1 MSTRDLHD
9 LPTVDLVKEIARR
22 SEALVKAQL
31 QLAKTE
37 LRADLVAEK
46 KMIGGLGASGVAA
59 LTGLNLLLV
68 SVVFALSSRM
78 PGWLAA
84 LIVAG
89 FMLLV
94 AAIAGAFGWHERVQ
108 RPLARTR
115 HAIEEE
121 VKWTKEK
128 MA

>member
-1 MSTRDLHD
+1 MNANDLHH
-9 LPTVDLVKEIARR
+9 LSTVDLVKEIARR
-22 SEALVKAQL
+22 SEDLVKAQL
-31 QLAKTE
+31 ALAKNE
-37 LRADLVAEK
+37 LRADLAAEK
-46 KMIGGLGASGVAA
+46 KMIGGLGGASVAA
-59 LTGLNLLLV
+59 LTALNLLLV

-78 PGWLAA
+78 AGWLAA

-94 AAIAGAFGWHERVQ
+94 AAVAGAFGWHERVP

-115 HAIEEE
+115 HAIEED
-121 VKWTKEK
+121 VRWTKEK